1 MPQKAAAVITAK
13 GSVMPKKGRGSN
25 YSQGQCDAKKGR
37 SNVNGKGCSLGRDYE
52 LDERIS
58 DRVSAVDDPYES
70 GGC

>member
-1 MPQKAAAVITAK
+1 MMPQKAAAVITAK
-13 GSVMPKKGRGSN
+13 GSVMP
-25 YSQGQCDAKKGR
+25 KKGR